1 MSATAVILLIRVL
14 APLYGVDPD
23 LALVICRRES
33 AFDPRA
39 IGDGGAAHGLW
50 QWHIDSW
57 EHVRYRMGRSLDDRR
72 FDALE
77 STETAL
83 YAMGVLHLYR
93 WWSTFEPALQEL
105 ERFRGQSGPSDRPVS
120 VPDSDLGA

>member
-39 IGDGGAAHGLW
+39 IGDGGAAYGLW
-50 QWHIDSW
+50 QLSLIHIS
-57 EHVRYRMGRSLDDRR
+57 
-72 FDALE
+72 
-77 STETAL
+77 
-83 YAMGVLHLYR
+83 
-93 WWSTFEPALQEL
+93 EPT
-105 ERFRGQSGPSDRPVS
+105 RPY
-120 VPDSDLGA
+120 